1 MLFDYLAEVNERY
14 KEKIYEGDYRLI
26 FIDKHF
32 MKSSLLSLSKVDKNI
47 IEI

>member
-1 MLFDYLAEVNERY
+1 MNEEY
-14 KEKIYEGDYRLI
+14 KEKIYKENYKLI

-32 MKSSLLSLSKVDKNI
+32 MKSNSLLLLKVDENI